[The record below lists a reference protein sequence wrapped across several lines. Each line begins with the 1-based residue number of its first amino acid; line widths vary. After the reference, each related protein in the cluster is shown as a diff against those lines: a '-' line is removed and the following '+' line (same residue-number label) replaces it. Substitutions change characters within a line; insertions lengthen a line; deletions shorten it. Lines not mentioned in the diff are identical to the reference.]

1 MTSNNNFSLLQTI
14 RVVDNNIGSEVSYR
28 TAADI
33 ALGERIDDEINDRD
47 TGAKALEKVIGD
59 EITDIGNA
67 DTALG
72 ERIDDE
78 ITDRGNADTAL
89 GGRFDVEVSRVNG
102 LITSVSKIGFI
113 STGEA
118 EGDLTNGEYPFCFG
132 KGGPSKS
139 FYGLPIPFM
148 YSLDSIAYV

>member
-1 MTSNNNFSLLQTI
+1 MTSNNNFSLLKTI

-33 ALGERIDDEINDRD
+33 
-47 TGAKALEKVIGD
+47 
-59 EITDIGNA
+59 
-67 DTALG
+67 ALG